1 MNILSI
7 KIQITDKQT
16 HYLNKIITKQSILNI
31 LGILF
36 FTAQYRRNQNRKARY
51 RRVKISNTII
61 YFQKQ

>member
-36 FTAQYRRNQNRKARY
+36 FTEEI
-51 RRVKISNTII
+51 KIEKRDIEEL
-61 YFQKQ
+61 K

>member
-36 FTAQYRRNQNRKARY
+36 LQRNTEEI
-51 RRVKISNTII
+51 KIEKRDIEEL
-61 YFQKQ
+61 K